1 MRTFANPVRKVNAE
15 VIGLDVHQRVIVACR
30 LDRRG
35 GQVGERSFEGT
46 REGLEGFLRD
56 VVGRRRP
63 HVALEAC
70 GGFLWVYDVLV
81 ERLGVERVHLAQPRR
96 IQMIA
101 NSKSKND
108 RNDAF
113 WLAYLTYE
121 GRLPEAHVPE
131 SVYRELRVASRERIH
146 AVQARSDAIRRL
158 RSHLRQMGERLP
170 TKAFDTKKGRGFVEE
185 LILRTPGCR
194 GMALREILAEHD
206 AFDSAAGRWAEEL
219 ERIAKDLPD
228 ARTLAREIPGVGPV
242 LSATILGETGA
253 IRRFSSAKALGRFT
267 GLTPSDRSTGGEQIH
282 GGITREGSK
291 TLRWALMEA
300 VTHCYLAR
308 RGVALAVAD
317 WTRAK
322 AQRLG
327 ALKARVAA
335 ARKLAES
342 IWRLFHWGECFDASK
357 PFGGPR
363 PEDPAVRRALGLA

>member
-1 MRTFANPVRKVNAE
+1 MRTFASPVRKVNAE

-35 GQVGERSFEGT
+35 GQVGEHSFEGT

-70 GGFLWVYDVLV
+70 GGFLWVYDALV
-81 ERLGVERVHLAQPRR
+81 GRLGADRVHLAQPRR

-101 NSKSKND
+101 NSTSKND

-113 WLAYLTYE
+113 WLAYLTFE
-121 GRLPEAHVPE
+121 GRLPEAHVPAD
-131 SVYRELRVASRERIH
+131 VYRELRIASRERVH

-170 TKAFDTKKGRGFVEE
+170 TKAFDTQKGRAFVED
-185 LILRTPGCR
+185 LIVRTPGCR
-194 GMALREILAEHD
+194 GMALRETLAEYD
-206 AFDSAAGRWAEEL
+206 AFDAAAVRWAEEL
-219 ERIAKDLPD
+219 ERIAQGVPEAK
-228 ARTLAREIPGVGPV
+228 TLADEIPGVGPV

-253 IRRFSSAKALGRFT
+253 IDRFASAKALGRFT

-308 RGVALAVAD
+308 KGAGLAVGD

-322 AQRLG
+322 AKRLG
-327 ALKARVAA
+327 GLKARVAA

-342 IWRLFHWGECFDASK
+342 IWRLFHWGECFDAAR
-357 PFGGPR
+357 PFGGLR
-363 PEDPAVRRALGLA
+363 PPNPDVRRRLGIA